1 MDNKKHLQE
10 LMCNID
16 EIEREFGEKKQKLPF
31 VMVTAVNEATVEEK
45 SRYIII
51 DLLES
56 DGKSDYIGI
65 KADEQEKL
73 YSLLSTVES
82 REVLCNIRKK
92 LQNSKE
98 LLSSIREIKP
108 FEAVCDKYEEK
119 GIYRVSLLDY
129 RTVVKN
135 QMARTQFQKFCSA
148 NEINIR
154 KEMRYSSDLFSF
166 VVEIDKKEDMEKLCR
181 FEGLASVK
189 KGIPIA

>member
-16 EIEREFGEKKQKLPF
+16 EIEKNLETKRQELPF
-31 VMVTAVNEATVEEK
+31 VMITMIDEATFEGK
-45 SRYIII
+45 ARYVII

-65 KADEQEKL
+65 KADEQGKF
-73 YSLLSTVES
+73 YSLLSTVET
-82 REVLCNIRKK
+82 REVLHNIKKK

-98 LLSSIREIKP
+98 LLSSIQTIKP
-108 FEAVCDKYEEK
+108 FEAECDEYEEK

-129 RTVVKN
+129 RKVVKN
-135 QMARTQFQKFCSA
+135 QMVRTQFQKFCSA
-148 NEINIR
+148 NGINIR

-166 VVEIDKKEDMEKLCR
+166 MVEINRKEDMEKLCR
-181 FEGLASVK
+181 FEGIASVK
-189 KGIPIA
+189 KGIPII

>member
-16 EIEREFGEKKQKLPF
+16 EIEKNLETKRQELPF
-31 VMVTAVNEATVEEK
+31 IMITMIDEATFEGK
-45 SRYIII
+45 ARYVII
-51 DLLES
+51 DILES

-73 YSLLSTVES
+73 YYLLSTVET
-82 REVLCNIRKK
+82 REVLHNIKKK

-98 LLSSIREIKP
+98 LLSSIKAIKP
-108 FEAVCDKYEEK
+108 FEAECDKYEEK

-135 QMARTQFQKFCSA
+135 QMARAQFQKFCSV
-148 NEINIR
+148 NGINIR

-166 VVEIDKKEDMEKLCR
+166 MVEINRKEDMEKLCR
-181 FEGLASVK
+181 FEGIASVK
-189 KGIPIA
+189 KGIPII

>member
-16 EIEREFGEKKQKLPF
+16 EIEKNLETERQELPF
-31 VMVTAVNEATVEEK
+31 VMITTIDKVTFEEK
-45 SRYIII
+45 ARYVIIE
-51 DLLES
+51 LLES

-65 KADEQEKL
+65 KVDEQEKL
-73 YSLLSTVES
+73 YYLLSTVET
-82 REVLCNIRKK
+82 REVLHNIKKK

-98 LLSSIREIKP
+98 LLSSIQVIKP
-108 FEAVCDKYEEK
+108 FEAECDKYEEK

-148 NEINIR
+148 NGINIR

-166 VVEIDKKEDMEKLCR
+166 MVELNRKEDMEKLCH
-181 FEGLASVK
+181 FEGIASVK
-189 KGIPIA
+189 KGIPII

>member
-1 MDNKKHLQE
+1 MNNEKHLQE

-16 EIEREFGEKKQKLPF
+16 EIEKKFGEKKELPF
-31 VMVTAVNEATVEEK
+31 VMATMIDEAGFEGEIRHV
-45 SRYIII
+45 II

-65 KADEQEKL
+65 KVDEQEKL
-73 YSLLSTVES
+73 YYLLSTVET
-82 REVLCNIRKK
+82 REVLHNIKKK

-98 LLSSIREIKP
+98 LLSSIQAIKP
-108 FEAVCDKYEEK
+108 FEAECDKYEEK

-135 QMARTQFQKFCSA
+135 QMARTQFQKFCSTNA
-148 NEINIR
+148 INIR

-166 VVEIDKKEDMEKLCR
+166 MVEINRKEDMEKLCR
-181 FEGLASVK
+181 FEGIASVK
-189 KGIPIA
+189 KGIPII